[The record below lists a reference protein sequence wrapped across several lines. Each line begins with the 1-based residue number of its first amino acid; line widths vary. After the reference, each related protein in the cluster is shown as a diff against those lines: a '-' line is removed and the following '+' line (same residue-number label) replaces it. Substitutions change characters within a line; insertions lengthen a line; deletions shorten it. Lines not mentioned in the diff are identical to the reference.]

1 MNRMSKD
8 LFRKKIRLFS
18 LFVMGIISSS
28 AFASNQEGTV
38 VWYAADINTT
48 PYAFVVSGARSA
60 RPACATDEAWSIPNP
75 TTDGA
80 KALLAGV
87 MTARAGNRTLA
98 VTGSGACDPAQPTR
112 EMVQYILF
120 F

>member
-1 MNRMSKD
+1 MMNRKT
-8 LFRKKIRLFS
+8 RPA
-18 LFVMGIISSS
+18 ISPRRWAPVLLAAAIAQPAIASS
-28 AFASNQEGTV
+28 QEGTV

-48 PYAFVVSGARSA
+48 PYAFVMAGPRSA
-60 RPACATDEAWSIPNP
+60 RPACATDDAWSIPSP
-75 TTDGA
+75 TTDGP

-98 VTGSGACDPAQPTR
+98 VTGAGVCDPAQPTR

>member
-1 MNRMSKD
+1 MNRKTGG
-8 LFRKKIRLFS
+8 RVS
-18 LFVMGIISSS
+18 LRRSALVPITVAMASPAIASS
-28 AFASNQEGTV
+28 QEGTV

-48 PYAFVVSGARSA
+48 PYAFVMAGARTA
-60 RPACATDEAWSIPNP
+60 KPTCATDDAWSIPNP
-75 TTDGA
+75 TTDGS

-98 VTGSGACDPAQPTR
+98 VTGAGVCDPAQPTR